1 MTVKTYIDK
10 RLHIFDYDETLYINN
25 TYENKII
32 YKHYI
37 INTIRNLK
45 HQGKLIAMASH
56 NVDAKYYFYNRYPEI
71 YNCFDMFVCEY
82 PLNKDIMV
90 SGILEK
96 LNCKPDEAIFY
107 DDRKYNLDL
116 VQKLGVFCYLV
127 DETIGIKFEDI
138 VIKD

>member
-1 MTVKTYIDK
+1 MTFKTYMDK

-25 TYENKII
+25 TSENNKK
-32 YKHYI
+32 YKTYI
-37 INTIRNLK
+37 TNTIRNLRK
-45 HQGKLIAMASH
+45 QGKLIAMASH
-56 NVDAKYYFYNRYPEI
+56 NINAEMYFCTRYPEI
-71 YNCFDMFVCEY
+71 YHCFDMFVCEY

-90 SGILEK
+90 SSILEI

-107 DDRKYNLDL
+107 DDRKYNIEL
-116 VQKLGVFCYLV
+116 VEQLGVFCYLV

>member
-10 RLHIFDYDETLYINN
+10 RLHIFDYDETLYINSS
-25 TYENKII
+25 YVNKIA

-37 INTIRNLK
+37 INKILELK
-45 HQGKLIAMASH
+45 SQGKLIAMASH
-56 NVDAKYYFYNRYPEI
+56 NINAEMYFCTRYPEI
-71 YNCFDMFVCEY
+71 YHCFDMFVCEY

-90 SGILEK
+90 SSILEN

-107 DDRKYNLDL
+107 DDRKYNIKL
-116 VQKLGVFCYLV
+116 VEQLGVFCYLV